1 MTFGTVSSKA
11 LVVAAAIGLSFACG
25 GGDGGDEND
34 GQLADANRQTSS
46 GTGGGTGSVK
56 LPEVCQRQA
65 ECPTGYVCV
74 PPADSFQ
81 PALDQTCYSHCSPTC
96 TNAGS
101 FAEACDQDC
110 KTSCT
115 SQTPPP
121 DGELNGK
128 CLADGD
134 RPGDDPDDDGSNGSG
149 GSGGSS
155 SDGPTIQWANTWTA
169 DVEYT
174 ANCDWANTAKQSGS
188 QKFTVTMKVSGSN
201 STPTAT
207 VSGGYE
213 LEGTGGDDR
222 MTLTGDFPM
231 RNWKGETATT
241 HSLNSPNEVT
251 IKMTTVESA
260 TKATGTIEGNWD
272 ASAGWKCTAADG
284 KITLSR

>member
-11 LVVAAAIGLSFACG
+11 LVVAAAMGLSFACG
-25 GGDGGDEND
+25 GGDDGGEKD
-34 GQLADANRQTSS
+34 GQLADANKTTSS
-46 GTGGGTGSVK
+46 GTGGSSSTVK

-74 PPADSFQ
+74 PPAESFK
-81 PALDQTCYSHCSPTC
+81 PAVDPSCYNPCAATC
-96 TNAGS
+96 TSAGP
-101 FAEACDQDC
+101 FAADCDQNC

-128 CLADGD
+128 CLADDDQPSG
-134 RPGDDPDDDGSNGSG
+134 DPDEPNSG
-149 GSGGSS
+149 GTGGSS
-155 SDGPTIQWANTWTA
+155 NSGASIQWANTWTA

-174 ANCDWANTAKQSGS
+174 ANCNWANTATQSGA
-188 QKFTVTMKVSGSN
+188 QKYTVTMQVSGAN
-201 STPTAT
+201 STPKAT
-207 VSGGYE
+207 LSGGYQ

-231 RNWKGETATT
+231 RNWKGETATV

-251 IKMTTVESA
+251 IRMTTVESG

-272 ASAGWKCTAADG
+272 ASAGWKCTAAEG